1 MFCKY
6 CGKQL
11 PDTAVFCSQCGKQ
24 IATAQNTDNHEKGIT
39 GSAGTD
45 VQQSTSTITYTQFQ
59 SSTDKAQYNPSESP
73 KSRLAAA
80 LLAFFLGEFGAHRFY
95 VGKVQSAIVQI
106 IMSLSFWISLFLFAE
121 DFIEAA
127 VFFLLIGIAWI
138 IWLIADFIMIL
149 CGNFKDK
156 DNLPLM
162 DWGL

>member
-11 PDTAVFCSQCGKQ
+11 PDTAIFCSQCGKQ
-24 IATAQNTDNHEKGIT
+24 IAQKIDNQENVIYEKT
-39 GSAGTD
+39 G
-45 VQQSTSTITYTQFQ
+45 VQQNITEKTVSQFTSTANRTPY
-59 SSTDKAQYNPSESP
+59 KASESP

-95 VGKVQSAIVQI
+95 VGKMQSAVAQL
-106 IMSLSFWISLFLFAE
+106 IMGLSFFISLLLFAV
-121 DFIEAA
+121 DYIEIAA
-127 VFFLLIGIAWI
+127 LFLLIGIGWL

-156 DNLPLM
+156 DNLPLT